1 MRVSGL
7 SPASEGPGA
16 VRPPRS
22 PSLIH
27 QTHDEVTDCCLR
39 AMPQSQLPEGVKGL
53 SRETAPPPRAFL
65 WGQGAEGLLI
75 TQEVALGVGLPGL
88 PLPFHC
94 SQGCPPPHNTRRPK
108 LLLPPKVALR
118 GPDGR
123 AAAWP
128 GAFLPSTPRLRSTEK
143 PSTSSPSLQ
152 HLGDPSRSLTP
163 VMMATL
169 RTGARADRWPGQGG
183 MRPGQAAPSGRLLAE
198 A

>member
-1 MRVSGL
+1 MRGL
-7 SPASEGPGA
+7 SLAPGGGRTFCHACQRPFSASEGPGA

-53 SRETAPPPRAFL
+53 SRGTAPPPRAFL
-65 WGQGAEGLLI
+65 WGQEAESGLLI

-123 AAAWP
+123 AAPLGPHGPAP
-128 GAFLPSTPRLRSTEK
+128 
-143 PSTSSPSLQ
+143 SSPPLPGCGPRRSRPLPPPASGTSATQ
-152 HLGDPSRSLTP
+152 QSRSQ
-163 VMMATL
+163 VV
-169 RTGARADRWPGQGG
+169 R
-183 MRPGQAAPSGRLLAE
+183 
-198 A
+198 